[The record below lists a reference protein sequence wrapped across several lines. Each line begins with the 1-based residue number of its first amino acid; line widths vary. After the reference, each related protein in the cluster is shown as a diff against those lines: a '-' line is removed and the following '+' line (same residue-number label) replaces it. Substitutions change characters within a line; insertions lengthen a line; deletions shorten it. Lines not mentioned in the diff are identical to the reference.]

1 MSVRIIEKNLIKALI
16 QNGKMAQALYEWEIE
31 EHLDYYQKSLKK
43 DNDNLL
49 LVVTEHTDHVAM
61 LLIERSGEIH
71 INEAARDRLK
81 VLWKDDVYLY
91 NMKILI
97 PEFAQTLSEGNLAV
111 IGQHTFAT
119 QRHLLN

>member
-1 MSVRIIEKNLIKALI
+1 MSVRTIEKNLIKALI
-16 QNGKMAQALYEWEIE
+16 QNGEMVQALYEWEIE

-43 DNDNLL
+43 DNDNML

-81 VLWKDDVYLY
+81 VLWKDVYLY

-97 PEFAQTLSEGNLAV
+97 PHFAQTLSEGNLAV
-111 IGQHTFAT
+111 IGEHIFAT